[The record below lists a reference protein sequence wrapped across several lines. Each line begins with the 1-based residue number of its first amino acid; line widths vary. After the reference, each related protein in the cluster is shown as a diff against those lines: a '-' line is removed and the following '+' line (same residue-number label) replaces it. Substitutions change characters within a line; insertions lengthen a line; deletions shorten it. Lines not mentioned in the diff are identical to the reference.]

1 MNEDFERRR
10 RIRNYTIAAL
20 LAAFVLL
27 FYLVSVAKLS
37 GISA

>member
-10 RIRNYTIAAL
+10 RIRNNTIAAL

-37 GISA
+37 GISV